1 MRRRLALI
9 LCAAALAAPA
19 TAAADQ
25 ATPVAIAPLSTLG
38 EETSSKETRQ
48 VQALVEAGIGAV
60 PGFTAVAKRTLDRT
74 VMKAKRRD
82 LRACDGDNA
91 CLSELGKLVGAKL
104 VVYGE
109 LGGLGE
115 AQVVYLKAVDVADA
129 HELRSTTLELG
140 GSADRK
146 ASTRSAAF
154 RLLAPD
160 RYQGRLAVKVDVKG
174 ATIYVDGQAM
184 GTSPKPAFPLA
195 VGTHA
200 VRVTHPEYRNF
211 VRFVDIRFDQ
221 ETPVDVALSAY
232 PIVERD
238 VGATGDGK
246 LPPGATVV
254 YRGQERLPWYRR
266 WYTIAGGGAA
276 LLIGTAVVVGILAN
290 GIDVD
295 RERPVSPV
303 K

>member
-9 LCAAALAAPA
+9 LCAVALAAPV
-19 TAAADQ
+19 TAAAEE

-38 EETSSKETRQ
+38 EETTTKETRK
-48 VQALVEAGIGAV
+48 VQALVEDAVGSV
-60 PGFTAVAKRTLDRT
+60 PGFTAVATRTLDRA
-74 VMKAKRRD
+74 VKKAKRRD

-91 CLSELGKLVGAKL
+91 CLTELGKLVDAKI

-115 AQVVYLKAVDVADA
+115 AQVVYLKAVDVASA
-129 HELRSTTLELG
+129 RELRSTTLELG
-140 GSADRK
+140 SSSDRK
-146 ASTRSAAF
+146 ESTRSAAF

-160 RYQGRLAVKVDVKG
+160 HYRGRLAVKVDVKG

-184 GTSPKPAFPLA
+184 GTSPKPPLPLS

-200 VRVTHPEYRNF
+200 LRVTHPEYRDF

-238 VGATGDGK
+238 IGATSDGK
-246 LPPGATVV
+246 VPPGATVI
-254 YRGQERLPWYRR
+254 YRGQEKLPWYRR
-266 WYTIAGGGAA
+266 WYTIAGGSAA
-276 LLIGTAVVVGILAN
+276 LLVGTAVVVGILAN
-290 GIDVD
+290 GLDVD
-295 RERPVSPV
+295 RERPVSPAQ
-303 K
+303 